1 MSLVP
6 FRSVRDL
13 LYAAESLDRPIDSL
27 NLTRSFSIAILITI
41 SFLKKYNRNIHWML
55 IYIHSF
61 SRELGYI
68 FIFICSLLIFIYKT
82 AAHWLTGLEV
92 CRLRHL
98 HLLQSRHLKW
108 AKTSW
113 RERFGGH
120 WIETVRKNRIDE
132 NIDNADVVFFL

>member
-82 AAHWLTGLEV
+82 AAH
-92 CRLRHL
+92 
-98 HLLQSRHLKW
+98 
-108 AKTSW
+108 
-113 RERFGGH
+113 
-120 WIETVRKNRIDE
+120 
-132 NIDNADVVFFL
+132 